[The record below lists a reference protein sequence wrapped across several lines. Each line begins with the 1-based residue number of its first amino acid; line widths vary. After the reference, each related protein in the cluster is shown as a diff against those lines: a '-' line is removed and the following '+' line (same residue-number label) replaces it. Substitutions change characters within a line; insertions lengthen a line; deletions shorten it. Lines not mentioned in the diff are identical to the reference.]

1 MSWEQLTNHPP
12 SPIQE
17 LEDALFRE
25 KGIRVLVKR
34 DDLLC
39 LPVEPGDRAFCGNKW
54 RKMKYNVWEAKNKG
68 AQTLVTFGGAFSN
81 HVAAV
86 AAAGRLF
93 GFQTAAVLR
102 GEPYFPLNPT
112 LSFAERCGMQLAYL
126 SREQYRHKEDQ
137 RLTFRSEAAQSLYI
151 LPEGGTNA
159 LAILGCAELARE
171 ILDEAQP
178 DFCCVACGTGGTAAG
193 LIAGFEGRVRTIGFP
208 VLKGEFLFNQVLN
221 LAGENGSP
229 KASAWTL
236 QTGYHFGGY
245 AKWTP
250 PLIDFIRYME
260 ARFGL
265 PLDPVYT
272 GKLFFGVWDLM
283 AKDYFSRGATIC
295 LVHTGGL
302 QGVAGFKQRFPLAG
316 L

>member
-1 MSWEQLTNHPP
+1 MSLEQLTHHPP

-93 GFQTAAVLR
+93 GFQTAAFIR
-102 GEPYFPLNPT
+102 GEPTFPLNPT
-112 LSFAERCGMQLAYL
+112 LSFARRCGMQLAYL
-126 SREQYRHKEDQ
+126 SREQYRHKEDG
-137 RLTFRSEAAQSLYI
+137 RVAAENQSLYL

-159 LAILGCAELARE
+159 LAIQGCTELAEE
-171 ILDEAQP
+171 ILHEAQP
-178 DFCCVACGTGGTAAG
+178 DYCCVACGTGGTAAG
-193 LIAGFEGRVRTIGFP
+193 LVAGFEGRVRTIGFP
-208 VLKGEFLFNQVLN
+208 VLKGDFLFNHVMD
-221 LAGENGSP
+221 LAGGKNTLP
-229 KASAWTL
+229 VSAWTL
-236 QTGYHFGGY
+236 QNDYHFGGY

-250 PLIDFIRYME
+250 ALIDFIRYME
-260 ARFGL
+260 ARFDL

-272 GKLFFGVWDLM
+272 GKLFFGVWDLI
-283 AKDYFSRGATIC
+283 ANDYFPRGATIC

-302 QGVAGFKQRFPLAG
+302 QGVAGFKQRFPMAG